1 MKQLP
6 KKEREELF
14 LPKNLFCCF
23 LKFSSKICETRSS
36 NFKSKVANETGAK
49 QEPFLRQTFNEIFSL
64 NAPDITQQETKWKEK
79 QEYSIS
85 RSLSLL
91 GRTSRKQTSQELRM
105 LSSVTLN
112 S

>member
-49 QEPFLRQTFNEIFSL
+49 QEPFLRQTFNEISSL
-64 NAPDITQQETKWKEK
+64 NAPDM
-79 QEYSIS
+79 
-85 RSLSLL
+85 LPLL
-91 GRTSRKQTSQELRM
+91 SRKPNGKKNKNIQFLD
-105 LSSVTLN
+105 L
-112 S
+112 